1 MSEST
6 PSATTPATATGAG
19 APKNESG
26 EPAAPESGSGLDEL
40 MATRRAKVADLRARG
55 VDPHPPVWPVTHT
68 LGAVREQWQD
78 LDPGAETGEEVIVA
92 GRLVARRGQG
102 KLAFGVLREDGDEVQ
117 LFVQVNA
124 LGTDGME
131 DFASVVDVGDWL
143 GVVGEVMVTRRGELS
158 IRPSELVLLGKALRP
173 LPDKWHGLTDV
184 ETRSRQRELD
194 LVVNAETRRIFAA
207 RSAIL
212 RALRDEMSGR
222 DFVEVETPMLH
233 PIPGGASARPFVTH
247 HNTLD
252 VDLYL
257 RIAPELYLKRLV
269 VGGMPRV
276 FEVNRSFRNEGM
288 STRHNPEFTML
299 ESYQAYGDHEAGME
313 LAESLV
319 GCAAEALGA
328 TEVSYE
334 DRFADPVVVV
344 DHDGNETTRRPLRDV
359 SLVTPFA
366 RVTMLELVRDAT
378 GIDVHYDRLDE
389 LRQVCDLNEV
399 GWEHDW
405 GTGRLVNALFE
416 ELVETSLWDPTFV
429 TEYPVEISPLARRHR
444 GKDHVTERFE
454 LFVTGRE
461 FANGFSELTDPDDQ
475 RARFEA
481 QAVARAAGDDEAMLV
496 DEPYLRAMEHG
507 MPPVVGLGLGVDRL
521 VMLLTGATSIRDV
534 ILFPTLR
541 PEA

>member
-1 MSEST
+1 MSDDPSTTTTDPAVGST
-6 PSATTPATATGAG
+6 PTGD
-19 APKNESG
+19 
-26 EPAAPESGSGLDEL
+26 SGSGLDEL
-40 MATRRAKVADLRARG
+40 VATRRAKVATLRERG
-55 VDPHPPVWPVTHT
+55 VDPHPPSWPVTHT
-68 LGAVREQWQD
+68 LTDVRDGWAD
-78 LDPGAETGEEVIVA
+78 LEAGAETGEEVTVA

-102 KLAFGVLREDGDEVQ
+102 KLAFGVLREDGAEVQ

-124 LGTDGME
+124 LGAAGME
-131 DFASVVDVGDWL
+131 DFASLVDVGDWL
-143 GVVGEVMVTRRGELS
+143 GVVGEVMATRRGELS
-158 IRPSELVLLGKALRP
+158 IRPSRLVLLGKALRP

-194 LVVNAETRRIFAA
+194 LIVNDDTRRIFAA

-212 RALRDEMSGR
+212 TALRDEMADR

-252 VDLYL
+252 TDLYL
-257 RIAPELYLKRLV
+257 RIAPELYLKRLI

-299 ESYQAYGDHEAGME
+299 ESYQAYGDFEDGME
-313 LAESLV
+313 LAEALV
-319 GCAAEALGA
+319 RRAAAAVGA
-328 TEVSYE
+328 SDLTYP
-334 DRFADPVVVV
+334 DRSGEVVVET
-344 DHDGNETTRRPLRDV
+344 DEDGVVSDVVPDRDV
-359 SLVTPFA
+359 DLEAPFA
-366 RVTMLELVRDAT
+366 RVTMLDLVRDAT
-378 GIDVHYDRLDE
+378 GIEVGYDDLKE
-389 LRQVCDLNEV
+389 LRVVCHLNEV
-399 GWEHDW
+399 TWGDDW
-405 GTGRLVNALFE
+405 GAGRLVNELFE
-416 ELVETSLWDPTFV
+416 ELVEDTLWDPTFV

-444 GKDHVTERFE
+444 RKDHVTERFE

-475 RARFEA
+475 RGRFEA
-481 QAVARAAGDDEAMLV
+481 QAVASEAGDDEAMHV

-507 MPPVVGLGLGVDRL
+507 MPPTVGLGLGVDRL

-541 PEA
+541 PETP